1 MLSLQVEVIHTERQ
15 GHTCVYI
22 LEVTPFELK
31 KRRLFKRFSHIMEF
45 YRNMRKLFNSKDNQT
60 ELPEIPHKSI
70 MNHKT
75 ELTERRQIA
84 FESFFQT
91 LVLCAH
97 FRLPDE
103 VQEFLQIGHS
113 YR

>member
-1 MLSLQVEVIHTERQ
+1 MLSLQVEVIHTEWQ

-75 ELTERRQIA
+75 ELIERRQIA
-84 FESFFQT
+84 FERFFQT
-91 LVLCAH
+91 LVLCAD
-97 FRLPDE
+97 FRLTDE

>member
-1 MLSLQVEVIHTERQ
+1 MQVEVIHTEWQ

-22 LEVTPFELK
+22 LEVTPFDLK

-45 YRNMRKLFNSKDNQT
+45 YRNMRKKFLNTKDNQT

-75 ELTERRQIA
+75 ELIERR
-84 FESFFQT
+84 
-91 LVLCAH
+91 
-97 FRLPDE
+97 
-103 VQEFLQIGHS
+103 
-113 YR
+113 